1 MTPSGSPTV
10 RRRRLAAELRRLRGD
25 RTGGEVSR
33 GIGGF
38 STSKISRAESGR
50 DSLPPA
56 EIEKL
61 IDFYGVTDPLRAR
74 LLSLAEDATQR
85 GWWEQYADAL
95 VPEYIEFIGLEA
107 EASSCRDWQSNVV
120 PGLLQTEGYARQLD
134 VAYRMIDPAT
144 PPAARERFLQV
155 RQLRQQ
161 RLTTEPVLH
170 LSTIID
176 EAVLLRG
183 IGDDAAMRAQLAH
196 LAEMADLPNV
206 DLRVLPLKR
215 DVALGGVP
223 SFAIMSFGPMDGVPG
238 AALGDVVST
247 ESLTAELYVEGDA
260 NIHLFRLFFDALS
273 NAALPPAGSRD
284 LIVTTMKRVWS

>member
-1 MTPSGSPTV
+1 MAPSGSPAV

-33 GIGGF
+33 GIGAF

-85 GWWEQYADAL
+85 GWWEQYADDL
-95 VPEYIEFIGLEA
+95 LPEYIEFIGLEA
-107 EASSCRDWQSNVV
+107 EASSCRDWQSDVI
-120 PGLLQTEGYARQLD
+120 PGLLQTEGYSRQLD
-134 VAYRMIDPAT
+134 IAWMTVNPAT
-144 PPAARERFLQV
+144 PPAARERFLRV

-183 IGDDAAMRAQLAH
+183 IGDDAVMHAQLAH
-196 LAEMADLPNV
+196 LADMADLPNIE
-206 DLRVLPLKR
+206 LRVLPLKR
-215 DVALGGVP
+215 AIALGGVP
-223 SFAIMSFGPMDGVPG
+223 SFTIMSFGPLDGVPG
-238 AALGDVVST
+238 AALGDVVNT
-247 ESLTAELYVEGDA
+247 ESLTAQLYVEGDA
-260 NIHLFRLFFDALS
+260 HTHLFRLFFDALL
-273 NAALPPAGSRD
+273 NASLSRAESRD
-284 LIVTTMKRVWS
+284 LIVTTMTRVWA